1 MDENENRFW
10 NWMEGNVVGRKA
22 LDAIAWFRQLGF
34 RHMDRYRTWS
44 EIYYR
49 FYSWLVATALILVV
63 AVALAGTFRFGLRHY
78 RHYKE
83 IRWQK
88 ESQAFLA
95 RGDYHNADLS
105 AKQALMLNPNNL
117 PACRVIAILD
127 DRDHSPLTL
136 EWLLRIVINEP
147 TVENKLSLATAGLNY
162 QKPPY
167 PLTVKILK
175 ELAPIATNTA
185 GYQVVAASL
194 AMHTYHLAEA
204 ESHFEAAATLEP
216 NNGLFRMNAAILRMT
231 STNKTEQVQS
241 RAILEKMRSDDSL
254 GLLAFRTMVADR
266 LLHNDVAAA
275 NVYSSQ
281 LAANPHA
288 TLADQLQNLDILRQL
303 KSDEFNYR
311 LQTVQQQVATNAP
324 AIATVSEWMQTNNL
338 VAENLDWLTGLA
350 VPLLHQRPVEIALA
364 QGYLQSGQWTALLNS
379 ASQGNWDELEF
390 LRLALVFR
398 AWSQLGAAGEADTSW
413 NAAMGATAGHREAM
427 TQLLQLAE
435 SWHLQQKQ
443 EALLLQMVQDFP
455 EERGAQKELELLYFN
470 SGNTLGLHQLYAFLN
485 SHFPDETSYKN
496 DLVVTSLLLKTDVR
510 EAYQSA
516 EELYTKNPSNPMAAS
531 TYAFALHMQGWD
543 RQGVAV
549 LQKLRPTELAEPSVA
564 LHYGVLLAA
573 AGKADQ
579 ASPWLQIAQTKG
591 HLLPEEQQ
599 LLSTALGMINSP
611 IPDRRQSE

>member
-1 MDENENRFW
+1 
-10 NWMEGNVVGRKA
+10 MEGNAGGRKA
-22 LDAIAWFRQLGF
+22 LDIIAWFRQRGF

-44 EIYYR
+44 EAYYR
-49 FYSWLVATALILVV
+49 FYSWLVAAVVIMVV
-63 AVALAGTFRFGLRHY
+63 AVALAGTFRVGLRHY

-83 IRWQK
+83 IHWQK

-117 PACRVIAILD
+117 PACRVMAILN
-127 DRDHSPLTL
+127 DRNHLPLTL
-136 EWLLRIVINEP
+136 EWLLRIVINDP

-204 ESHFEAAATLEP
+204 ESHFETAATLEP

-254 GLLAFRTMVADR
+254 GLLALRTMVADR
-266 LLHNDVAAA
+266 LLRNDVTAA

-398 AWSQLGAAGEADTSW
+398 AWSQLGASGEADTSW
-413 NAAMGATAGHREAM
+413 NAAMGAAAGHREAVI
-427 TQLLQLAE
+427 QLLQLAE

-455 EERGAQKELELLYFN
+455 EEHGAQQELELLYFN

-510 EAYQSA
+510 KAYQLA
-516 EELYTKNPSNPMAAS
+516 EELYTKNPGNPTAAS

-543 RQGVAV
+543 RQGIAV
-549 LQKLRPTELAEPSVA
+549 LQKLRPTELAQPSVA
-564 LHYGVLLAA
+564 LYYGVLLAA
-573 AGKADQ
+573 TGKTNLKPKAICCRKN
-579 ASPWLQIAQTKG
+579 SSCFPWHWEKVK
-591 HLLPEEQQ
+591 LPC
-599 LLSTALGMINSP
+599 
-611 IPDRRQSE
+611 PDRQQSE